1 MHLQRK
7 SIEPCIL
14 EGLKTET
21 CIYTKLYQASHQ
33 AYQTKTKYINS
44 LLEIK
49 LLFYFS
55 KCLFQLV
62 EVKLKLK
69 HLI

>member
-1 MHLQRK
+1 MHLQQK

-21 CIYTKLYQASHQ
+21 CIFTKLYQGPLHQ

-49 LLFYFS
+49 LFYFS